1 MRRFLNVITN
11 AVNIGM
17 ELSNQ
22 AALNVTLTGGA
33 MRWAGAFSLIGPTA
47 METLSGV
54 FFDKVFIGAGETS
67 HLGQWQ
73 PVAGSS

>member
-1 MRRFLNVITN
+1 
-11 AVNIGM
+11 
-17 ELSNQ
+17 
-22 AALNVTLTGGA
+22 